1 MFDVGGGGWGSKA
14 ELALSASSS
23 GGAWC
28 HGYLMSYNVFYV
40 YIVVLRGAMSV
51 MSVRLSDEV
60 ELQLG
65 ALAQATGRTKSW
77 LANQAIQDYLA
88 REAWQ
93 VAEIEAALNEADA
106 GDFVLEQEMEAR
118 FNRWGINAG

>member
-1 MFDVGGGGWGSKA
+1 
-14 ELALSASSS
+14 
-23 GGAWC
+23 
-28 HGYLMSYNVFYV
+28 MSYNVFYV

>member
-1 MFDVGGGGWGSKA
+1 
-14 ELALSASSS
+14 
-23 GGAWC
+23 
-28 HGYLMSYNVFYV
+28 
-40 YIVVLRGAMSV
+40 MSV
-51 MSVRLSDEV
+51 MSVRLPDEV

-65 ALAQATGRTKSW
+65 QLAQSTGRTKSW

-93 VAEIEAALNEADA
+93 ISEVEAALREADA
-106 GDFVLEQEMEAR
+106 GDFVPEKEMMAK